1 MIIII
6 IIMIIIIIIVISIKI
21 TIITVKSKNRKIR
34 QSAFWVR
41 RKKNHH
47 LTFLKSNLRKSSSHT
62 ATDILMINN
71 PNFNVLSR
79 CART

>member
-1 MIIII
+1 MISMIIITIISMIIIIIMSIIIII

-21 TIITVKSKNRKIR
+21 TIRTVKSKNRKIK

-47 LTFLKSNLRKSSSHT
+47 LTFLESNLKKK
-62 ATDILMINN
+62 
-71 PNFNVLSR
+71 F
-79 CART
+79 